1 VRLAQQT
8 PTVEYNPEF
17 SHFVRANAKSHEL
30 QEFTDLVFDKFSE
43 EVKTKLQEKLD
54 MGTLRQIDMN
64 DS

>member
-1 VRLAQQT
+1 M
-8 PTVEYNPEF
+8 EYNPEF